1 MKDIFNKILKLGL
14 SWKLLI
20 ANWKLMND
28 QPEEAIPIL
37 KKLHEKHP
45 DNGPV
50 LAMIGMAHIKKGEF
64 ENGIKALEGSLKL
77 LNADDRHIPE
87 IYSYLGYGYLVVEEI
102 EKAIEYNKA
111 ALNNWNDDNIEFSQ
125 ENIYENLGLSYEKNN
140 ETDLAIEAY
149 NKGLKTNPNDI
160 SLYERLIRIYSI
172 CRMYNEAKHKLRQ
185 LLRIEPTLEEN
196 DSVKQYLSLIEKGL
210 DDNGEI
216 EDPSKSLAKILSI
229 DSKRESH
236 ESK

>member
-1 MKDIFNKILKLGL
+1 MKGLFNRISKLRL
-14 SWKLLI
+14 SSKLFI

-37 KKLHEKHP
+37 KKIYEKHP

-50 LAMIGMAHIKKGEF
+50 LAMIGMAYIKKGEF

-77 LNADDRHIPE
+77 VNPDDRHISE
-87 IYSYLGYGYLVVEEI
+87 IYSYLGYGYLVVEEF
-102 EKAIEYNKA
+102 EKAIEYNMA
-111 ALNNWNDDNIEFSQ
+111 ALNNWSDANIEFSQ
-125 ENIYENLGLSYEKNN
+125 EDIYENLGLSYEKNN
-140 ETDLAIEAY
+140 ETDLAIETY
-149 NKGLKTNPNDI
+149 NKGLKINPNDI

-185 LLRIEPTLEEN
+185 LLQIDPTLEQN
-196 DSVKQYLSLIEKGL
+196 NSVKQYLDFIEKGL
-210 DDNGEI
+210 DDNGEL

-229 DSKRESH
+229 DSKRELP
-236 ESK
+236 ENK